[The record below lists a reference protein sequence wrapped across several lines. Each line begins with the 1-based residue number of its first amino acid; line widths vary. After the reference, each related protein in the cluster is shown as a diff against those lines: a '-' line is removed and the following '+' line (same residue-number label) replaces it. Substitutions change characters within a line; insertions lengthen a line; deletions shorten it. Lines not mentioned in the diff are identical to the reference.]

1 MRHSSKTPMTDAYGR
16 TAASDAPEEA
26 EARSERLLRRRSYE
40 KFFEGYTEY
49 RVVRPSGRGRIER
62 RYTGSLYRR
71 EQTVRQHIQ
80 TCVLYLLLAA
90 VAAILLISAL
100 VMPVASNRSWHVAL
114 SELPLIVLFIRFVYI
129 LCIYVTSGQKIR
141 MREYRVGV
149 KALPGAARLTAYT
162 TTLPVIFSAVI
173 ILSGSGTFSLP
184 EVIRLVMLLGS
195 GLAVWIIGRIE
206 ADIRYQEVPSRD
218 TDISEVKK

>member
-1 MRHSSKTPMTDAYGR
+1 MRHPSKTPITDAYGR

-80 TCVLYLLLAA
+80 TCVLYL
-90 VAAILLISAL
+90 
-100 VMPVASNRSWHVAL
+100 MPVASNRSWYVAL

-149 KALPGAARLTAYT
+149 KVLPGAARLTAYT
-162 TTLPVIFSAVI
+162 TTLPVIFSVVL

-184 EVIRLVMLLGS
+184 EVIRLVMFLGS
-195 GLAVWIIGRIE
+195 GLAVWIIGRLE
-206 ADIRYQEVPSRD
+206 ANIRYQEIPSRD
-218 TDISEVKK
+218 TDISGVKK